1 MRNME
6 KPYMGRTHFYIAA
19 FLAALLL
26 AFAAPVYAEDVPV
39 LRASYGITTHQEAFM
54 VAMSRG
60 EKFKDSGVWLKPV
73 VEREKFDLYSDG
85 KKVARLNVIVTKSGS
100 EATSL
105 FAQNHLDLTTNSF
118 PAMLSGID
126 RGTKIKVL
134 APLQADAIAMVA
146 RNDIDVR
153 SWEAFQEYV
162 KKSRKPVTAG
172 YHSPTSAPKIVFEGA
187 MDSVRLR
194 ITGDAN
200 ATKADADILMVDIKG
215 VANVIPAMVA
225 KQIEFAVAPAPTP
238 EVVEAKGQ
246 GHIVMQ
252 MKELPPKGAW
262 ESFPCCCIAGREE
275 VIEKYPEAVEAYVRL
290 ITVAS
295 EWCSANKEAGAAEAA
310 AWLGLEPEVIA
321 RAEMEFSTKVTPT
334 WLKNAALYPE
344 MLNQLGQLTGALK
357 DKKLADVQELVFDF
371 RFTEVEK

>member
-1 MRNME
+1 M
-6 KPYMGRTHFYIAA
+6 KKIFAVLLITVLFSFYG
-19 FLAALLL
+19 LPS
-26 AFAAPVYAEDVPV
+26 FAADVPT
-39 LRASYGITTHQEAFM
+39 LRASYGITTHQEACM
-54 VAMSRG
+54 VAMARG
-60 EKFKDSGVWLKPV
+60 EKFKESGVWLKPV
-73 VEREKFDLYSDG
+73 VEREKFDLYADG

-105 FAQNHLDLTTNSF
+105 FAQDHLDLTTNSF

-153 SWEAFQEYV
+153 SWKAFQEYV
-162 KKSRKPVTAG
+162 KKSKKPVTVG

-187 MDSVRLR
+187 MDKAGLK

-200 ATKADADILMVDIKG
+200 AAKADADILMIDLKG

-225 KQIEFAVAPAPTP
+225 KQVEFAVAPAPTP
-238 EVVEAKGQ
+238 EVVEAKKQ
-246 GHIVMQ
+246 GHIVLQ
-252 MKELPPKGAW
+252 MKELPPAGAW

-275 VIEKYPEAVEAYVRL
+275 VVEKYPEAVKAYVRL
-290 ITVAS
+290 LTVSS
-295 EWCSANKEAGAAEAA
+295 EWCQKNKKEAAAEAA
-310 AWLGLEPEVIA
+310 NWLGLEPEVIA
-321 RAEMEFSTKVTPT
+321 RAEMEFSTKVTKT

-344 MLNQLGQLTGALK
+344 MLNRLGQLTGKLK
-357 DKKLADVQELVFDF
+357 DKKLSEVKNEVFDF
-371 RFTEVEK
+371 RFTQVEK

>member
-1 MRNME
+1 
-6 KPYMGRTHFYIAA
+6 MGRTHFYIAA

-162 KKSRKPVTAG
+162 KKSRKPVTVG

-187 MDSVRLR
+187 MDSVGLR

-357 DKKLADVQELVFDF
+357 DKKLADVQDLVFDF